1 MKKSAEQ
8 LVSEIDSSLSYID
21 EMFLKLDQTTI
32 IDFITANKQ
41 FALYQ
46 FYIDT
51 IFRKRDHMQKD
62 ESSQR
67 IKSLKDEINDCLT
80 MYNQLIHSV
89 DLGTM
94 KIDQKEIEL
103 QPSNISKYLS
113 SRDRETRRQAY
124 LSINHAYEKK
134 QDNFANI
141 LNQIYTDRVAISNLE
156 GYSSV
161 LEKRLVEENINPKI
175 VTKLIASVYE
185 HLNIMQKYLKIK
197 TKLLNIDDPHL
208 YDYGVPLDQDDKKK
222 YSLADAIA
230 IIKQAV
236 APLGKEYLKIIDE
249 LIEQHHI
256 DAALDQSKHQSI
268 TFSWSSYSFLNY
280 REAYHDLKNLAHE
293 LGHSINAY
301 LSEQNQPYLYSDSTV
316 FIGETASLV
325 NELLLNQYLFQQ
337 ATNEKEKIFYLS
349 TMIEDYF
356 VKIFKQTMYTEFES
370 KLYEAVQN
378 GVELTASFLKKE
390 FSILQKQYFG
400 EFTTYDNCAS
410 VEWSRLGHLYR
421 WSYYVYQYA
430 TGFMMASLVTNE
442 IINKKEGF
450 IEKYLTFLSS
460 GSNNDSIE
468 LLKQINV
475 DFSNKDMFDHSFLL
489 LEQNISML
497 QTILKVDSQFQ

>member
-1 MKKSAEQ
+1 
-8 LVSEIDSSLSYID
+8 
-21 EMFLKLDQTTI
+21 
-32 IDFITANKQ
+32 
-41 FALYQ
+41 
-46 FYIDT
+46 
-51 IFRKRDHMQKD
+51 MQKD

-175 VTKLIASVYE
+175 VTKLIASVHE
-185 HLNIMQKYLKIK
+185 HLNVMQKYLKIK

-236 APLGKEYLKIIDE
+236 A
-249 LIEQHHI
+249 
-256 DAALDQSKHQSI
+256 
-268 TFSWSSYSFLNY
+268 
-280 REAYHDLKNLAHE
+280 
-293 LGHSINAY
+293 
-301 LSEQNQPYLYSDSTV
+301 
-316 FIGETASLV
+316 
-325 NELLLNQYLFQQ
+325 
-337 ATNEKEKIFYLS
+337 
-349 TMIEDYF
+349 
-356 VKIFKQTMYTEFES
+356 
-370 KLYEAVQN
+370 
-378 GVELTASFLKKE
+378 
-390 FSILQKQYFG
+390 
-400 EFTTYDNCAS
+400 
-410 VEWSRLGHLYR
+410 R
-421 WSYYVYQYA
+421 W
-430 TGFMMASLVTNE
+430 GR
-442 IINKKEGF
+442 
-450 IEKYLTFLSS
+450 
-460 GSNNDSIE
+460 
-468 LLKQINV
+468 
-475 DFSNKDMFDHSFLL
+475 
-489 LEQNISML
+489 NI
-497 QTILKVDSQFQ
+497 